1 MSEKTK
7 GPKSGPRLRFGRAP
21 ENAHRFIR
29 GSYANPDRETKKD
42 MRELGDDLGLL
53 ARLER
58 DLTRAWKPQDS
69 MQALIVA
76 DLAKLYWRKTHLE
89 RTVVANRVG
98 ERRRV
103 SETIQL
109 HNLDEN
115 SSDDPLEPE
124 IVEISGY
131 RGLPDSGEAYEE
143 SMKLLNRLHRLVED
157 RDWTADVAR
166 ITTLLY
172 GENLAPHGREI
183 LDLFAGLADPE
194 SEMTDEDE
202 QTAAAQLKNLVLL
215 EKASVLR
222 QQTIFRLRRREEM
235 RGSLGSVW
243 VPTTEKW
250 DLIMAQD
257 AHLDRMIE
265 SKIRLLIRLQGLR
278 KPVGQLAA
286 AVEGQSAE
294 AAGSRP
300 ANSASI
306 DIPVEAILSRHSDL
320 SLRAIG
326 SPYPDAGGVS
336 EASPGGVTRDS
347 ADENEAKVAIDKMAI
362 DVV

>member
-1 MSEKTK
+1 MSDKTK
-7 GPKSGPRLRFGRAP
+7 EPKARRRRRYYRAP
-21 ENAHRFIR
+21 ENTHRFMR

-103 SETIQL
+103 NETIQL

-115 SSDDPLEPE
+115 SSDDPLEPG

-131 RGLPDSGEAYEE
+131 RGIPDSGEAYEE
-143 SMKLLNRLHRLVED
+143 SMKLLDRLHRLVED

-166 ITTLLY
+166 IITLLY
-172 GENLAPHGREI
+172 GENTAPNGREI
-183 LDLFAGLADPE
+183 LDIFAGLADPD

-222 QQTIFRLRRREEM
+222 QQTVFRLRRREEV
-235 RGSLGSVW
+235 RGALGSVW

-250 DLIMAQD
+250 DLMMAQD

-265 SKIRLLIRLQGLR
+265 SKTKLLIRLQGLR
-278 KPVGQLAA
+278 P
-286 AVEGQSAE
+286 AE
-294 AAGSRP
+294 P
-300 ANSASI
+300 
-306 DIPVEAILSRHSDL
+306 
-320 SLRAIG
+320 
-326 SPYPDAGGVS
+326 
-336 EASPGGVTRDS
+336 ASPNGQTTEVQESEWRSTAVPATPEFLEATNEN
-347 ADENEAKVAIDKMAI
+347 ADAPAEGNDPPAAIAVGESTEPEIAEKLVNEKLAGN
-362 DVV
+362 VV

>member
-1 MSEKTK
+1 MSNEKAKERKRRYT
-7 GPKSGPRLRFGRAP
+7 RRYFRAP
-21 ENAHRFIR
+21 VNTHRFMR

-42 MRELGDDLGLL
+42 MGELGDDLGLL

-58 DLTRAWKPQDS
+58 DLTRSWKPKDS

-89 RTVVANRVG
+89 RTVVANRMG
-98 ERRRV
+98 ERRQV
-103 SETIQL
+103 IEAIQL

-115 SSDDPLEPE
+115 SSDEPLEPGL
-124 IVEISGY
+124 VKLSGY
-131 RGLPDSGEAYEE
+131 RGIPESGEAYEE

-157 RDWTADVAR
+157 FDWAADVGR

-172 GENLAPHGREI
+172 GENLPPHGREI
-183 LDLFAGLADPE
+183 MDLFSGLADPE

-222 QQTIFRLRRREEM
+222 EQTVFRLRRREGM

-278 KPVGQLAA
+278 
-286 AVEGQSAE
+286 SA
-294 AAGSRP
+294 
-300 ANSASI
+300 
-306 DIPVEAILSRHSDL
+306 
-320 SLRAIG
+320 
-326 SPYPDAGGVS
+326 
-336 EASPGGVTRDS
+336 
-347 ADENEAKVAIDKMAI
+347 EAKVAAVAGSQRANSHGNEIPVEVILHRPSSRGSELPEDRKEDVTGTGEDSSSGAGLGLNGENPEKLGTDKL
-362 DVV
+362 VVNVV